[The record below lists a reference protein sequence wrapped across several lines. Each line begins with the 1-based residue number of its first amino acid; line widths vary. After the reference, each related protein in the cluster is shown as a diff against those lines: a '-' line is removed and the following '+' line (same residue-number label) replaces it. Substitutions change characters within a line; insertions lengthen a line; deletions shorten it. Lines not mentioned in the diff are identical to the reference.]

1 MIYLKSILA
10 GIAAVIV
17 SVILCVA
24 GFALMMFALS
34 RRSGSGGIGAVSV
47 SIGPIVLMLAI
58 LAILIFAAGFWWEF
72 RRLSY

>member
-47 SIGPIVLMLAI
+47 SIGPIVLI
-58 LAILIFAAGFWWEF
+58 LAILIFAAGFWWELQ
-72 RRLSY
+72 RASH